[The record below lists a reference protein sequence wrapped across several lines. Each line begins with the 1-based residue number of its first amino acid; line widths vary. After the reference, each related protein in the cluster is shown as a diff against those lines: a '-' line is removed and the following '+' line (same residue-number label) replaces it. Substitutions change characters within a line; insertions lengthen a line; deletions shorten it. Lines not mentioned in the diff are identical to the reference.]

1 MTNYRYIALNK
12 AGNLVRGS
20 LEADSEHALYT
31 ALKVRDLFL
40 QEAGTESKVFKRSSK
55 VRQVDLIEFSHQM
68 AFVVQS
74 GIPFVQGLS
83 DIQRSLKEPAFK
95 SILEAVIH
103 DLTAGDSLSQ
113 SLARH
118 PQIFSPGYVAVIQ
131 AGETSGNMAASFRNM
146 GRFLEWVLNLKRQ
159 ISQAL
164 IYPIIVLIIL
174 SVAMI
179 LFVTLVI
186 PQLSKFI
193 LELNR
198 PIPLP
203 TKILI
208 WFNQFIQSWWP
219 LLLVILAIVI
229 VSAIIAMRFERVRY
243 LWDQYKLK
251 VPMLGDV
258 FRDLACVRFVNYLK
272 ILYSAGI
279 QIHQS
284 FAILR
289 DVVGNRFF
297 RDKVDQMRGLVL
309 GGESLS
315 ESMEKVGGFPP
326 LLERSIQVGE
336 KTGALDSTLEQL
348 GGFLDTQIEA
358 NIKKLTS
365 LLGPVLIIVIGLYI
379 IFIIITV
386 LWPIYQIIG
395 EIG

>member
-31 ALKVRDLFL
+31 ALKGRDLFL

-118 PQIFSPGYVAVIQ
+118 PQIFLPGYVAVIQ

-348 GGFLDTQIEA
+348 GGFLDAQIEA